1 MPEMDSREKA
11 GRRGR
16 HIFTILGLLLLCGGG
31 VFLLR
36 HTVLKPKVLEVKVT
50 EVRLGTVEDTVANT
64 RAGTVKL
71 RRRAGISPQIGG
83 RVVELPAREGM
94 MVRQSELLLRL
105 DDSVQ
110 LADLEV
116 AEKSMETAA
125 AHADEACFAADQA
138 ARELRRFLDLRKQG
152 IASDSQL
159 DLLQSEADRTRA
171 GCRAARAAVKETEA
185 RIHLARVQLDLCRLR
200 APFAGIIGKLST
212 QVGEWVTP
220 SPPGVPM
227 PPILDLLDPSSA
239 YISAPIDEMD
249 AERVHAGQ
257 PARISVDSRSNEVF
271 PGHVVRVAPFVEDL
285 VEQNRTIEIEAEFD
299 DPDMTRGLLPGV
311 SADIEII
318 LEAHEGVLE
327 IPTLA
332 ISNSR
337 EVYVFADGIVRKREV
352 KTGLSNWKTTEII
365 SGLSEGEEV
374 VISRDAA
381 AVVDGARARIDHGT
395 H

>member
-1 MPEMDSREKA
+1 MPEMDSREA
-11 GRRGR
+11 SGRRGR
-16 HIFTILGLLLLCGGG
+16 RIFTILGLLLLCGGG

-36 HTVLKPKVLEVKVT
+36 HTVLKPKVLEVKVA

-94 MVRQSELLLRL
+94 NVRQGDLLLRL

-110 LADLEV
+110 QADLEV
-116 AEKSMETAA
+116 AEKSVETAA
-125 AHADEACFAADQA
+125 ARADEACFAADQA

-152 IASDSQL
+152 IASDSKL

-171 GCRAARAAVKETEA
+171 GCRAARAAVKEAEA
-185 RIHLARVQLDLCRLR
+185 RIHLARVQLELCRLS

-249 AERVHAGQ
+249 AERVHSGQ

-299 DPDMTRGLLPGV
+299 DPETTRGLLPGV

-318 LEAHEGVLE
+318 LEAHQGVLE

-332 ISNSR
+332 ISNST
-337 EVYVFADGIVRKREV
+337 EVYVFSDGIVRKRVV

-365 SGLSEGEEV
+365 SGLDEGEKV
-374 VISRDAA
+374 VISRDST
-381 AVVDGARARIDHGT
+381 AVTDGARARVDHGA